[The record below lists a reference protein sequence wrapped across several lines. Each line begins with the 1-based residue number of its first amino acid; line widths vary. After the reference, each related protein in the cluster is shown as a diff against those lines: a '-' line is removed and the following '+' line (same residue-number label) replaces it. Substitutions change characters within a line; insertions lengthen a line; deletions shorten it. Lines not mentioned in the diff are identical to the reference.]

1 MDDVYAARAS
11 HWWSDLWLRLIAFFK
26 LLKATLL
33 VAAGIGALG
42 LLNPHTGQGDH
53 RLGDGLGGRPPLP
66 PARFP
71 GELRR

>member
-1 MDDVYAARAS
+1 MEDVYAARVS

-42 LLNPHTGQGDH
+42 LLNPHTAKAITG
-53 RLGDGLGGRPPLP
+53 
-66 PARFP
+66 
-71 GELRR
+71 